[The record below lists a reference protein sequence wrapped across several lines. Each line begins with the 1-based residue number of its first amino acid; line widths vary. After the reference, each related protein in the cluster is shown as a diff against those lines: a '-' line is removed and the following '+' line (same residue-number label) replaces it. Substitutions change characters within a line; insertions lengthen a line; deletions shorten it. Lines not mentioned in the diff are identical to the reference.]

1 MPRCCGYVFNPLSVY
16 YCHGDDGQLF
26 AIVYEV
32 KNTFG
37 GQHPYVFSVQASST
51 RSGRFRHGCD
61 KNFYVS
67 PFIEADANYRFSL
80 NDPADNL
87 DVRITEYVEE
97 APLLVATLQ
106 GERRA
111 LTDRQLLLQA
121 LFQPFLPQKVIASIH
136 YEALKL
142 WLKGIRLQ
150 PQRVGTQRSGM
161 DLPEEANSR
170 GSGSV

>member
-150 PQRVGTQRSGM
+150 PRQVGTQRSGM